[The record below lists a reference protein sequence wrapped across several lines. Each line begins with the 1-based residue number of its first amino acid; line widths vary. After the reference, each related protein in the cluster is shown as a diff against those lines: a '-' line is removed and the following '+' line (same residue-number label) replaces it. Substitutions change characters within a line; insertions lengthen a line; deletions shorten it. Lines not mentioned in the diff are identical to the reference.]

1 MDKKMQVIIKMIPVL
16 VCMFMPLVVP
26 APAGLDVATWHVVG
40 VFLSLLFALVLKPF
54 NEAVGSL
61 IVLGLGT
68 LVVDSPATL
77 YQGFANET
85 VWFICSVLLACSA
98 FQRTGLGKRI
108 AYFLL
113 RKLSKTPFAH
123 SVIGLGYMEMLVD
136 LVLSPATG
144 SNTPRSAIVFG
155 VFSGIADSLG
165 STPKHE
171 PRKIGAYLELL
182 EHVVTMATAVLFLTG
197 QASNSVIAST
207 IYEMTG
213 IELTWGLWFQCA
225 CVPAIVILLLSPVIV
240 YLIYPPQMRR
250 LEGVDDLIKQAT
262 AEMGP
267 ISDREKKLLGLF
279 VFAILGWTVGA
290 GLGISTNAV
299 GFIFLALVLLL
310 GVLDWNDLMAEKG
323 AWSMLVW
330 CGAFFGVIAALS
342 AGGFHEWLATQMAS
356 VLDLSHVNEWLIIAV
371 LVLIS
376 FLLKYFFVSN
386 ATHVATIYPVIF
398 TLASTTGVNTMVL
411 ALFLAYFG
419 GYGCLL
425 NNYGNGASIYLYSNG
440 YVSMKD
446 WFVRGTAILLV
457 IIVIFTAF
465 ALPWW
470 KFLGIW

>member
-1 MDKKMQVIIKMIPVL
+1 MDKRLKTILKLVPVIGCLVL
-16 VCMFMPLVVP
+16 PLVVP
-26 APAGLDVATWHVVG
+26 SPEGLDPGTWRIVG

-54 NEAVGSL
+54 TEPVGSL
-61 IVLGLGT
+61 IVIGLGT
-68 LVVDSPATL
+68 LVVDEPGML
-77 YQGFANET
+77 YQGFSNET

-113 RKLSKTPFAH
+113 RKLSKTPFAR
-123 SVIGLGYMEMLVD
+123 STLGLGYMEMLVD

-155 VFSGIADSLG
+155 VFGGIADSLG
-165 STPKHE
+165 STPEKN
-171 PRKIGAYLELL
+171 PRKVGAYLELL

-225 CVPAIVILLLSPVIV
+225 CVPAIVILLLSPVLV
-240 YLIYPPQMRR
+240 YLVYPPEMKR
-250 LEGVDDLIKQAT
+250 LDGIDELVAQAT

-267 ISDREKKLLGLF
+267 ITSREKKLLALF
-279 VFAILGWTVGA
+279 VLAILGWTVGA
-290 GLGISTNAV
+290 SLGISTNAV

-310 GVLDWNDLMAEKG
+310 GVLDWDDLMAEKG
-323 AWSMLVW
+323 AWSMLLW
-330 CGAFFGVIAALS
+330 CGAFFGVIAGLT
-342 AGGFHEWLATQMAS
+342 AGGFHEWLAGQMAS
-356 VLDLSHVNEWLIIAV
+356 VLDLSAINEWLIIAV
-371 LVLIS
+371 LILIS

-398 TLASTTGVNTMVL
+398 TLASTTSVNTMVL

-419 GYGCLL
+419 GYGALL

-446 WFVRGTAILLV
+446 WFLRGTILLA
-457 IIVIFTAF
+457 IIVVIFSAI

-470 KFLGIW
+470 KVLGIW